1 MPVRDGKPYGSF
13 RKMLVP
19 RGELPKEAIRLKEK
33 LETLRTNFANDT
45 LAHSEILIRF
55 VLMYMEERKG
65 RLSFLKTGRP
75 LPDRSDLNSFLM
87 EVRFYGMPDTVRQ
100 TLLNW
105 NLGNWDLRLIDRLPS
120 SFEMLT
126 SQAEGYRFVTI
137 DWDKALQ
144 GEMIEDIRD
153 VWEHVLHD
161 LAHAFMFFREEYEH
175 EGQVLFFKEVLS
187 DYPIYEERTKR
198 DEVFRSKFEYCI
210 SDMNSHPAHLRLYL
224 RAILR

>member
-1 MPVRDGKPYGSF
+1 
-13 RKMLVP
+13 MLILEE
-19 RGELPKEAIRLKEK
+19 ELQKEALRLKDK
-33 LETLRTNFANDT
+33 LKILRSAFTDHTLE
-45 LAHSEILIRF
+45 HSNILIQF

-75 LPDRSDLNSFLM
+75 LPDRSDLNSFLK

-100 TLLNW
+100 TLMNW

-120 SFEMLT
+120 SYEMLT
-126 SQAEGYRFVTI
+126 SQSEGYRYVTI
-137 DWDKALQ
+137 DWDKALS
-144 GEMIEDIRD
+144 GEMIEGVRD

-161 LAHAFMFFREEYEH
+161 LAHAYMFFREEYEH

-187 DYPIYEERTKR
+187 DYSVYEERTKH

-224 RAILR
+224 QAILR